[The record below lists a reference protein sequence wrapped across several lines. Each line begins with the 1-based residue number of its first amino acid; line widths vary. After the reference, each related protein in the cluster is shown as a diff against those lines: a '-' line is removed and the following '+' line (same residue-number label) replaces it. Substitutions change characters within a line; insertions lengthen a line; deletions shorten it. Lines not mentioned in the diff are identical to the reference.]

1 MTRRHR
7 TASPDVLPTSE
18 ASRSLAATLGVFKER
33 GAEAEPIFFGPGEEP
48 AGVMLSYER
57 YLKILDRLDDLSI
70 AFEVRKRDRRDDGTR
85 LSLAELAR
93 EHDVDPS
100 DIGLR

>member
-1 MTRRHR
+1 
-7 TASPDVLPTSE
+7 
-18 ASRSLAATLGVFKER
+18 
-33 GAEAEPIFFGPGEEP
+33 
-48 AGVMLSYER
+48 MLSYER

-70 AFEVRKRDRRDDGTR
+70 ALEVRKRDRRDDGTR